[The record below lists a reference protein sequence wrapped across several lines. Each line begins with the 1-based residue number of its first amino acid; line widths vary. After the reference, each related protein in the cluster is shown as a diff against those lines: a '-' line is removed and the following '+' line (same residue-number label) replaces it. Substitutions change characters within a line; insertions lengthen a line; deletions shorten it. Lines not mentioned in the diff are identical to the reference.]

1 MNKIFLVAVLTTVDE
16 QGWPDVAAPIG
27 PYGEDET
34 AALERGRAFLREAYG
49 SADVRSVSYGPYVVC
64 DFMDV
69 RSTVKGQVIGECMRA
84 RNAEQAALDAA
95 HGEALREDTE
105 RWLSF
110 HGLDVD
116 PADLDGVLEALGIN
130 PADV

>member
-1 MNKIFLVAVLTTVDE
+1 MKQIFLVAVQKTVDE
-16 QGWPDVAAPIG
+16 QGWPEVAAPIG

-34 AALERGRAFLREAYG
+34 AALERGRAFLREAYDTEDIRTRTYSG
-49 SADVRSVSYGPYVVC
+49 LVVVDFVDVRAL
-64 DFMDV
+64 
-69 RSTVKGQVIGECMRA
+69 VKAEVIQAAVGIRQA
-84 RNAEQAALDAA
+84 AQAALDAA

-116 PADLDGVLEALGIN
+116 PADLDAVLEALGVN